1 MSTPEATPGI
11 VRNRRGRIVLM
22 EAHGP
27 LSKMRGLVKRPP
39 SLRQGEQPQA
49 RAFRGGVWA
58 PPRRAGRGVA
68 AGGRVPAFRAG
79 PPAHLSLVAQLL
91 VRGHLAERLED
102 LKVEEDRAV
111 ILEKEFDENDV
122 KLSELEDLKA
132 ERLGAFGELF
142 GVVRGTAS
150 EMGAQIKESIIS
162 GELSGRHETL
172 TNLAKSQKLPSNEE
186 LELLWFHLLEE
197 MKAQGEVKRFTGT
210 IVDTDGSF
218 SEEDVIR
225 VGPWTAFDRRGNF
238 LGYLPDDE
246 RYRVLG
252 RQPQARFL
260 DLGDNVVDG
269 DTGDIVKGAIDPSR
283 GAILGL
289 LIQTPG
295 LSERVSQGGVV
306 GYIIIGLLIIGL
318 LLSAERIF
326 RLTIV
331 SRSVNAQSKD
341 VDNPND
347 DNPLGRVLSAYH
359 SNQSADVETLELKLD
374 DAILKELPA
383 LERGINF
390 IKLLSSVAPLLGL
403 LGTVTGMIVTF
414 QAITLFGTGDPKLM
428 AGGISQ
434 ALVTTVLGL
443 TAAIPLVLLHS
454 VAQQRSRSI
463 QQVLEEQSA
472 GLIAA
477 KAESR

>member
-1 MSTPEATPGI
+1 MKKFTENKIIILVSFLSIIAF
-11 VRNRRGRIVLM
+11 
-22 EAHGP
+22 P
-27 LSKMRGLVKRPP
+27 LSSFAQKEENETPAEVTSLEQLILKVQEEALYDTEENRQRIAKFVAEKDTQQSILDKTLV
-39 SLRQGEQPQA
+39 
-49 RAFRGGVWA
+49 
-58 PPRRAGRGVA
+58 
-68 AGGRVPAFRAG
+68 
-79 PPAHLSLVAQLL
+79 
-91 VRGHLAERLED
+91 D
-102 LKVEEDRAV
+102 LKVQEDRAV
-111 ILEKEFDENDV
+111 VLEKEFDENDV

-318 LLSAERIF
+318 LLSGERVF

-359 SNQSADVETLELKLD
+359 SNRSADVETLELKLD

>member
-1 MSTPEATPGI
+1 MTKTIKKLNLLGI
-11 VRNRRGRIVLM
+11 VFLAIF
-22 EAHGP
+22 A
-27 LSKMRGLVKRPP
+27 LSTLPVVAKDDAEETPKEIT
-39 SLRQGEQPQA
+39 SLNE
-49 RAFRGGVWA
+49 
-58 PPRRAGRGVA
+58 
-68 AGGRVPAFRAG
+68 
-79 PPAHLSLVAQLL
+79 LL
-91 VRGHLAERLED
+91 
-102 LKVEEDRAV
+102 LKVQEEALYDSEENRARIAKFMAEKSTQDAVLQETLANLKIQEDRAV
-111 ILEKEFDENDV
+111 RLEKTFDENDV

-162 GELSGRHETL
+162 GELQGRSQTL
-172 TNLAKSQKLPSNEE
+172 TDLAKSKALPSNEE
-186 LELLWFHLLEE
+186 LEMLWYHLLEE
-197 MKAQGEVKRFTGT
+197 MNAQGEVKRFNGT
-210 IVDTDGSF
+210 IVDTDGNF
-218 SEEDVIR
+218 SEEEVVR
-225 VGPWTAFDRRGNF
+225 VGPWTAFDRKGNF

-260 DLGDNVVDG
+260 DLGDNIVDG
-269 DTGDIVKGAIDPSR
+269 DKGDIVKGAIDPSR
-283 GAILGL
+283 GAILSL

-295 LSERVSQGGVV
+295 LSERIGQGGVV
-306 GYIIIGLLIIGL
+306 GYIILGLLAVGL
-318 LLSAERIF
+318 VLSIERIF
-326 RLTIV
+326 RLTITA
-331 SRSVNAQSKD
+331 RAVNAQAKD
-341 VDNPND
+341 VDNPNES
-347 DNPLGRVLSAYH
+347 NPLGRVLNAYH
-359 SNQSADVETLELKLD
+359 SNKSADVETLELKLD
-374 DAILKELPA
+374 DAILKELPS

-454 VAQQRSRSI
+454 VAQTRSRSI
-463 QQVLEEQSA
+463 PQILDEQSA
-472 GLIAA
+472 GLIAER
-477 KAESR
+477 AESK

>member
-1 MSTPEATPGI
+1 MTKTIKKLNVFGI
-11 VRNRRGRIVLM
+11 VFLVIFVLSSL
-22 EAHGP
+22 P
-27 LSKMRGLVKRPP
+27 LIAKDDDDETPKEIS
-39 SLRQGEQPQA
+39 SLNE
-49 RAFRGGVWA
+49 
-58 PPRRAGRGVA
+58 
-68 AGGRVPAFRAG
+68 
-79 PPAHLSLVAQLL
+79 LL
-91 VRGHLAERLED
+91 
-102 LKVEEDRAV
+102 LKVQEEALYDSEENRARIAKFMAEKSTQDTVLQETLANLKVQEDRAV
-111 ILEKEFDENDV
+111 RLEKTFDENDV

-162 GELSGRHETL
+162 GELQGRSKTL
-172 TNLAKSQKLPSNEE
+172 TDLAKSKALPSNEE
-186 LELLWFHLLEE
+186 LEMLWYHLLEE
-197 MKAQGEVKRFTGT
+197 MNAQGEVKRFSGT
-210 IVDTDGSF
+210 IVDTDGNF
-218 SEEDVIR
+218 SEEEVVR
-225 VGPWTAFDRRGNF
+225 VGPWTAFDRKGNF

-260 DLGDNVVDG
+260 DLGDNIVDG
-269 DTGDIVKGAIDPSR
+269 DKGDIVKGAIDPSR
-283 GAILGL
+283 GAILSL

-295 LSERVSQGGVV
+295 LNERIGQGGVV
-306 GYIIIGLLIIGL
+306 GYIILGLLAVGL
-318 LLSAERIF
+318 VLSIERIF
-326 RLTIV
+326 RLTV
-331 SRSVNAQSKD
+331 TARAVNAQAKD
-341 VDNPND
+341 VDNPNES
-347 DNPLGRVLSAYH
+347 NPLGRVLAAYH
-359 SNQSADVETLELKLD
+359 SNKSADVETLELKLD
-374 DAILKELPA
+374 DAILKELPS

-454 VAQQRSRSI
+454 IAQTRSRSI
-463 QQVLEEQSA
+463 QQILDEQSA
-472 GLIAA
+472 GLIAER
-477 KAESR
+477 AESN

>member
-1 MSTPEATPGI
+1 MTKTIKKLNLFGI
-11 VRNRRGRIVLM
+11 VLLAIF
-22 EAHGP
+22 A
-27 LSKMRGLVKRPP
+27 LSTLPVIAKDDVEEIPKEIT
-39 SLRQGEQPQA
+39 SLNE
-49 RAFRGGVWA
+49 
-58 PPRRAGRGVA
+58 
-68 AGGRVPAFRAG
+68 
-79 PPAHLSLVAQLL
+79 LL
-91 VRGHLAERLED
+91 
-102 LKVEEDRAV
+102 LKVQEEALYDSEENRARIAKFMAEKSTQDAVLQETLANLKVQEDRAV
-111 ILEKEFDENDV
+111 RLEKTFDENDV

-162 GELSGRHETL
+162 GELQGRSETL
-172 TNLAKSQKLPSNEE
+172 TDLAKSKALPSNEE
-186 LELLWFHLLEE
+186 LEMLWYHLLEE
-197 MKAQGEVKRFTGT
+197 MNAQGEVKRFNGT
-210 IVDTDGSF
+210 IVDTDGNF
-218 SEEDVIR
+218 SEEEVVR
-225 VGPWTAFDRRGNF
+225 VGPWTAFDRKGNF

-260 DLGDNVVDG
+260 DLGDNIVDG
-269 DTGDIVKGAIDPSR
+269 DKGDIVKGAIDPSR
-283 GAILGL
+283 GAILSL

-295 LSERVSQGGVV
+295 LSERIGQGGVV
-306 GYIIIGLLIIGL
+306 GYIILGLLAVGL
-318 LLSAERIF
+318 VLSIERIF
-326 RLTIV
+326 RLTITA
-331 SRSVNAQSKD
+331 RAVNAQAKD
-341 VDNPND
+341 VDNPKD
-347 DNPLGRVLSAYH
+347 SNPLGRVLGAYH
-359 SNQSADVETLELKLD
+359 SNKSADVETLELKLD
-374 DAILKELPA
+374 DAILKELPS

-454 VAQQRSRSI
+454 VAQTRSRSI
-463 QQVLEEQSA
+463 QQILDEQSA
-472 GLIAA
+472 GLIAER
-477 KAESR
+477 AESK

>member
-1 MSTPEATPGI
+1 MTKTIKKLNLFGI
-11 VRNRRGRIVLM
+11 VFFAIFS
-22 EAHGP
+22 
-27 LSKMRGLVKRPP
+27 LSTLPVVAKDDVEETPKEIT
-39 SLRQGEQPQA
+39 SLNE
-49 RAFRGGVWA
+49 
-58 PPRRAGRGVA
+58 
-68 AGGRVPAFRAG
+68 
-79 PPAHLSLVAQLL
+79 LL
-91 VRGHLAERLED
+91 
-102 LKVEEDRAV
+102 LKVQEEALYDSEENRARIAKFMAEKSTQDAVLQETLANLKVQEDRAV
-111 ILEKEFDENDV
+111 RLEKTFDENDV

-162 GELSGRHETL
+162 GELQGRSKTL
-172 TNLAKSQKLPSNEE
+172 TDLAKSKALPSNEE
-186 LELLWFHLLEE
+186 LEMLWYHLLEE
-197 MKAQGEVKRFTGT
+197 MNAQGEVKRFNGT
-210 IVDTDGSF
+210 IVDTDGNF
-218 SEEDVIR
+218 SEEEVVR
-225 VGPWTAFDRRGNF
+225 VGPWTAFDRKGNF

-260 DLGDNVVDG
+260 DLGDNIVDG
-269 DTGDIVKGAIDPSR
+269 DKGDIVKGAIDPSR
-283 GAILGL
+283 GAILSL

-295 LSERVSQGGVV
+295 LSERIGQGGVV
-306 GYIIIGLLIIGL
+306 GYIILGLLAVGL
-318 LLSAERIF
+318 VLSIERIF
-326 RLTIV
+326 RLTITA
-331 SRSVNAQSKD
+331 RAVNAQAKD

-347 DNPLGRVLSAYH
+347 SNPLGRVLGAYH
-359 SNQSADVETLELKLD
+359 SNKSADVETLELKLD
-374 DAILKELPA
+374 DAILKELPS

-454 VAQQRSRSI
+454 VAQTRSRSI
-463 QQVLEEQSA
+463 QQILDEQSA
-472 GLIAA
+472 GLIAER
-477 KAESR
+477 AESN

>member
-1 MSTPEATPGI
+1 MKKFTENKIIILVSFLSI
-11 VRNRRGRIVLM
+11 V
-22 EAHGP
+22 AFP
-27 LSKMRGLVKRPP
+27 LSSFAQKEENETPAEVT
-39 SLRQGEQPQA
+39 SLEQLILKVQEEALYDTEENRQRIA
-49 RAFRGGVWA
+49 KF
-58 PPRRAGRGVA
+58 VA
-68 AGGRVPAFRAG
+68 EKDTQQTI
-79 PPAHLSLVAQLL
+79 LDKT
-91 VRGHLAERLED
+91 LAD

-111 ILEKEFDENDV
+111 VLEKEFDENDV

-383 LERGINF
+383 LERGIN
-390 IKLLSSVAPLLGL
+390 SVSYTHL
-403 LGTVTGMIVTF
+403 
-414 QAITLFGTGDPKLM
+414 TLPT
-428 AGGISQ
+428 
-434 ALVTTVLGL
+434 
-443 TAAIPLVLLHS
+443 
-454 VAQQRSRSI
+454 
-463 QQVLEEQSA
+463 
-472 GLIAA
+472 
-477 KAESR
+477 KA

>member
-1 MSTPEATPGI
+1 MKKFTENKIIILISFLSI
-11 VRNRRGRIVLM
+11 V
-22 EAHGP
+22 AFP
-27 LSKMRGLVKRPP
+27 LSSFAQKEENETPAEVT
-39 SLRQGEQPQA
+39 SLEQLILQVQEEALYDTEENRQRIA
-49 RAFRGGVWA
+49 KF
-58 PPRRAGRGVA
+58 VA
-68 AGGRVPAFRAG
+68 EKDSQQTI
-79 PPAHLSLVAQLL
+79 LNKT
-91 VRGHLAERLED
+91 LAD
-102 LKVEEDRAV
+102 LKVQEDRAV
-111 ILEKEFDENDV
+111 VLEKEFDENDV

-162 GELSGRHETL
+162 GELSGRSETL
-172 TNLAKSQKLPSNEE
+172 TNLAKSKKLPSNEE

-246 RYRVLG
+246 RFRVLG

-306 GYIIIGLLIIGL
+306 GYIIIALLIIGL
-318 LLSAERIF
+318 LLSGERIF

-403 LGTVTGMIVTF
+403 LGTVTGMIVT
-414 QAITLFGTGDPKLM
+414 LDRK
-428 AGGISQ
+428 
-434 ALVTTVLGL
+434 
-443 TAAIPLVLLHS
+443 S
-454 VAQQRSRSI
+454 V
-463 QQVLEEQSA
+463 V
-472 GLIAA
+472 
-477 KAESR
+477 

>member
-1 MSTPEATPGI
+1 MTKTIKKLNLFGI
-11 VRNRRGRIVLM
+11 VFLAIF
-22 EAHGP
+22 A
-27 LSKMRGLVKRPP
+27 LS
-39 SLRQGEQPQA
+39 SLP
-49 RAFRGGVWA
+49 V
-58 PPRRAGRGVA
+58 VA
-68 AGGRVPAFRAG
+68 KDDADETPKEIS
-79 PPAHLSLVAQLL
+79 SLNELL
-91 VRGHLAERLED
+91 
-102 LKVEEDRAV
+102 LKVQEEALYDSEENRARIAKFMAEKSTQDAVLQETLANLKVQEDRAV
-111 ILEKEFDENDV
+111 RLEKIFDENDV

-162 GELSGRHETL
+162 GELQGRSQTL
-172 TNLAKSQKLPSNEE
+172 TDLAKSKALPSNEE
-186 LELLWFHLLEE
+186 LEMLWYHLLEE
-197 MKAQGEVKRFTGT
+197 MNAQGEVKRFNGT
-210 IVDTDGSF
+210 IVDTDGNF
-218 SEEDVIR
+218 SEEEVVR
-225 VGPWTAFDRRGNF
+225 VGPWTAFDRKGNF

-260 DLGDNVVDG
+260 DLGDNIVDG
-269 DTGDIVKGAIDPSR
+269 DKGDIVKGAIDPSR
-283 GAILGL
+283 GAILSL

-295 LSERVSQGGVV
+295 LSERIGQGGVV
-306 GYIIIGLLIIGL
+306 GYIILGLLAVGL
-318 LLSAERIF
+318 VLSIERIF
-326 RLTIV
+326 RLTITA
-331 SRSVNAQSKD
+331 RAVNAQAKD

-347 DNPLGRVLSAYH
+347 SNPLGRVLNAYH
-359 SNQSADVETLELKLD
+359 SNKSADVETLELKLD
-374 DAILKELPA
+374 DAILKELPS

-454 VAQQRSRSI
+454 VAQTRSRSI
-463 QQVLEEQSA
+463 QQILDEQSA
-472 GLIAA
+472 GLIAER
-477 KAESR
+477 AESK

>member
-1 MSTPEATPGI
+1 MTNTIKKLNLFGI
-11 VRNRRGRIVLM
+11 VFMTIF
-22 EAHGP
+22 A
-27 LSKMRGLVKRPP
+27 LSASPVVAKDDVEETPKEIT
-39 SLRQGEQPQA
+39 SLNE
-49 RAFRGGVWA
+49 
-58 PPRRAGRGVA
+58 
-68 AGGRVPAFRAG
+68 
-79 PPAHLSLVAQLL
+79 LL
-91 VRGHLAERLED
+91 
-102 LKVEEDRAV
+102 LKVQEEALYDSEENRARIAKFMAEKSTQDAVLQETLANLKVQEDRAV
-111 ILEKEFDENDV
+111 RLEKTFDENDV

-162 GELSGRHETL
+162 GELQGRSKTL
-172 TNLAKSQKLPSNEE
+172 TDLAKSKALPSNEE
-186 LELLWFHLLEE
+186 LEMLWYHLLEE
-197 MKAQGEVKRFTGT
+197 MNAQGEVKRFNGT
-210 IVDTDGSF
+210 IVDTDGNF
-218 SEEDVIR
+218 SEEEVVR

-260 DLGDNVVDG
+260 DLGDNIVDG
-269 DTGDIVKGAIDPSR
+269 DKGDIVKGAIDPSR
-283 GAILGL
+283 GAILSL

-295 LSERVSQGGVV
+295 LSERIGQGGVV
-306 GYIIIGLLIIGL
+306 GYIILGLLAVGL
-318 LLSAERIF
+318 VLSIERIF
-326 RLTIV
+326 RLTITA
-331 SRSVNAQSKD
+331 RAVNAQAKD
-341 VDNPND
+341 VDNPNNS
-347 DNPLGRVLSAYH
+347 NPLGRVLGAYH
-359 SNQSADVETLELKLD
+359 SNKSADVETLELKLD
-374 DAILKELPA
+374 DAILKELPS

-454 VAQQRSRSI
+454 VAQTRSRSI
-463 QQVLEEQSA
+463 QQILDEQSA
-472 GLIAA
+472 GLIAER
-477 KAESR
+477 AESN

>member
-1 MSTPEATPGI
+1 MKKFTENKIIILVSFLSIIAFPFSSFAQKDENETPAEVTSLEQLILKVQEEALYDTEE
-11 VRNRRGRIVLM
+11 NRQRI
-22 EAHGP
+22 A
-27 LSKMRGLVKRPP
+27 K
-39 SLRQGEQPQA
+39 
-49 RAFRGGVWA
+49 F
-58 PPRRAGRGVA
+58 VA
-68 AGGRVPAFRAG
+68 EKDTQQTI
-79 PPAHLSLVAQLL
+79 LDKT
-91 VRGHLAERLED
+91 LAD
-102 LKVEEDRAV
+102 LKVEEHRAV

>member
-1 MSTPEATPGI
+1 MTKTIKKLNVFGI
-11 VRNRRGRIVLM
+11 VFLVIFALSSL
-22 EAHGP
+22 P
-27 LSKMRGLVKRPP
+27 LIAKDDDDETPKEIS
-39 SLRQGEQPQA
+39 SLNE
-49 RAFRGGVWA
+49 
-58 PPRRAGRGVA
+58 
-68 AGGRVPAFRAG
+68 
-79 PPAHLSLVAQLL
+79 LL
-91 VRGHLAERLED
+91 
-102 LKVEEDRAV
+102 LKVQEEALYDSEENRARIAKFMAEKSTQDAVLQETLANLKVQEDRAV
-111 ILEKEFDENDV
+111 RLEKTFDENDV

-162 GELSGRHETL
+162 GELQGRSKTL
-172 TNLAKSQKLPSNEE
+172 TDLAKSKALPSNEE
-186 LELLWFHLLEE
+186 LEMLWYHLLEE
-197 MKAQGEVKRFTGT
+197 MNAQGEVKRFSGT
-210 IVDTDGSF
+210 IVDTDGNF
-218 SEEDVIR
+218 SEEEVVR
-225 VGPWTAFDRRGNF
+225 VGPWTAFDRKGNF

-260 DLGDNVVDG
+260 DLGDNIVDG
-269 DTGDIVKGAIDPSR
+269 DKGDIVKGAIDPSR
-283 GAILGL
+283 GAILSL

-295 LSERVSQGGVV
+295 LNERIGQGGIV
-306 GYIIIGLLIIGL
+306 GYIILGLLAVGL
-318 LLSAERIF
+318 ALSIERIF
-326 RLTIV
+326 RLTV
-331 SRSVNAQSKD
+331 TARAVNAQAKD
-341 VDNPND
+341 VDNPNES
-347 DNPLGRVLSAYH
+347 NPLGRVLAAYH
-359 SNQSADVETLELKLD
+359 SNKSADVETLELKLD
-374 DAILKELPA
+374 DAILKELPS

-454 VAQQRSRSI
+454 IAQTRSRSI
-463 QQVLEEQSA
+463 QQILDEQSA
-472 GLIAA
+472 GLIAER
-477 KAESR
+477 AESN

>member
-1 MSTPEATPGI
+1 MKNYLDINSIIRNVVVSLFVLTLMVFTTSVRAQDSEEEEIPIEVTSLTELILKVQEEAFFDSEQD
-11 VRNRRGRIVLM
+11 RQRIAKFVAEKDTQQRVLT
-22 EAHGP
+22 
-27 LSKMRGLVKRPP
+27 KT
-39 SLRQGEQPQA
+39 
-49 RAFRGGVWA
+49 
-58 PPRRAGRGVA
+58 
-68 AGGRVPAFRAG
+68 
-79 PPAHLSLVAQLL
+79 
-91 VRGHLAERLED
+91 LAD
-102 LKVEEDRAV
+102 LKIQEDRAIV
-111 ILEKEFDENDV
+111 LEKTFDDNDV

-162 GELSGRHETL
+162 GELTGRHTTL
-172 TNLAKSQKLPSNEE
+172 TELAKSQKLPSNDQ
-186 LELLWFHLLEE
+186 LELLWFHLIEE
-197 MKAQGEVKRFTGT
+197 MKAQGEVKHFTGT
-210 IVDTDGSF
+210 IVDVDGSF
-218 SEEDVIR
+218 SEEDVVR
-225 VGPWTAFDRRGNF
+225 VGPWTAYDRRGNF

-246 RYRVLG
+246 RFRVLG

-269 DTGDIVKGAIDPSR
+269 DPGDIVKGAIDPSR

-295 LSERVSQGGVV
+295 LTERINQGGIV
-306 GYIIIGLLIIGL
+306 GYIIIGLLAVGL

-326 RLTIV
+326 RLTSV
-331 SRSVNAQSKD
+331 SRAVRSQAKD
-341 VDNPND
+341 IDNPKES
-347 DNPLGRVLSAYH
+347 NPLGRVLAAYH
-359 SNQSADVETLELKLD
+359 SNKAADVETLELKLD
-374 DAILKELPA
+374 DAILKELPS

-472 GLIAA
+472 GIIAER
-477 KAESR
+477 AESG

>member
-1 MSTPEATPGI
+1 MTKTIKKLNLLGI
-11 VRNRRGRIVLM
+11 VFLAIF
-22 EAHGP
+22 A
-27 LSKMRGLVKRPP
+27 LSTLPVVAKDDADETPKEIT
-39 SLRQGEQPQA
+39 SLNE
-49 RAFRGGVWA
+49 
-58 PPRRAGRGVA
+58 
-68 AGGRVPAFRAG
+68 
-79 PPAHLSLVAQLL
+79 LL
-91 VRGHLAERLED
+91 
-102 LKVEEDRAV
+102 LKVQEEALYDSEENRARIAKFMAEKSTQDAVLQETLANLKIQEDRAV
-111 ILEKEFDENDV
+111 RLEKTFDENDV

-162 GELSGRHETL
+162 GELQGRSQTL
-172 TNLAKSQKLPSNEE
+172 TDLAKSKALPSNEE
-186 LELLWFHLLEE
+186 LEMLWYHLLEE
-197 MKAQGEVKRFTGT
+197 MNAQGEVKRFNGT
-210 IVDTDGSF
+210 IVDTDGNF
-218 SEEDVIR
+218 SEEEVVR
-225 VGPWTAFDRRGNF
+225 VGPWTAFDRKGNF

-260 DLGDNVVDG
+260 DLGDNIVDG
-269 DTGDIVKGAIDPSR
+269 DKGDIVKGAIDPSR
-283 GAILGL
+283 GAILSL

-295 LSERVSQGGVV
+295 LSERIGQGGVV
-306 GYIIIGLLIIGL
+306 GYIILGLLAVGL
-318 LLSAERIF
+318 VLSIERIF
-326 RLTIV
+326 RLTITA
-331 SRSVNAQSKD
+331 RAVNAQAKD
-341 VDNPND
+341 VDNPNES
-347 DNPLGRVLSAYH
+347 NPLGRVLNAYH
-359 SNQSADVETLELKLD
+359 SNKSADVETLELKLD
-374 DAILKELPA
+374 DAILKELPS

-454 VAQQRSRSI
+454 VAQTRSRSI
-463 QQVLEEQSA
+463 QQILDEQSA
-472 GLIAA
+472 GLIAER
-477 KAESR
+477 AESK

>member
-1 MSTPEATPGI
+1 MKNYTLNKLIILTSFLSI
-11 VRNRRGRIVLM
+11 VIF
-22 EAHGP
+22 P
-27 LSKMRGLVKRPP
+27 LSSFAQEENETPAEVT
-39 SLRQGEQPQA
+39 SLEQLILKVQEEALYDTEENRQRIAKFVAEKDTQQA
-49 RAFRGGVWA
+49 I
-58 PPRRAGRGVA
+58 
-68 AGGRVPAFRAG
+68 
-79 PPAHLSLVAQLL
+79 LNKTLT
-91 VRGHLAERLED
+91 D
-102 LKVEEDRAV
+102 LKVQEDRAV
-111 ILEKEFDENDV
+111 VLEKEFDENDV

-162 GELSGRHETL
+162 GELTGRHQTL
-172 TNLAKSQKLPSNEE
+172 TDLAKSKKLPSNEE
-186 LELLWFHLLEE
+186 LELLWYHLLEE
-197 MKAQGEVKRFTGT
+197 MKAQGEVKHFTGT

-218 SEEDVIR
+218 SEEEVIR

-269 DTGDIVKGAIDPSR
+269 DAGDIVKGAIDPSR

-295 LSERVSQGGVV
+295 LSERVNQGGVV
-306 GYIIIGLLIIGL
+306 GYIIIGLLVIGL

-331 SRSVNAQSKD
+331 SRSVSAQSKD

-347 DNPLGRVLSAYH
+347 NNPLGRVLAAYH
-359 SNQSADVETLELKLD
+359 SNKSADVETLELKQIGR
-374 DAILKELPA
+374 AH
-383 LERGINF
+383 
-390 IKLLSSVAPLLGL
+390 V
-403 LGTVTGMIVTF
+403 
-414 QAITLFGTGDPKLM
+414 
-428 AGGISQ
+428 
-434 ALVTTVLGL
+434 
-443 TAAIPLVLLHS
+443 
-454 VAQQRSRSI
+454 
-463 QQVLEEQSA
+463 
-472 GLIAA
+472 
-477 KAESR
+477 

>member
-1 MSTPEATPGI
+1 MKKFTENKIIILVSFLSI
-11 VRNRRGRIVLM
+11 V
-22 EAHGP
+22 AFP
-27 LSKMRGLVKRPP
+27 LSSFAQKEENETPAEVT
-39 SLRQGEQPQA
+39 SLEQLILKVQEEALYDTEENRQRIAKFVAEQDTQQTI
-49 RAFRGGVWA
+49 
-58 PPRRAGRGVA
+58 
-68 AGGRVPAFRAG
+68 
-79 PPAHLSLVAQLL
+79 LDKT
-91 VRGHLAERLED
+91 LAD
-102 LKVEEDRAV
+102 IKVEEDRAV
-111 ILEKEFDENDV
+111 VLEKEFDENDV

>member
-1 MSTPEATPGI
+1 MTKTIKKLNLFGI
-11 VRNRRGRIVLM
+11 VFLAIFVLSTLPVVAKDDAD
-22 EAHGP
+22 ETP
-27 LSKMRGLVKRPP
+27 KEIS
-39 SLRQGEQPQA
+39 SLNE
-49 RAFRGGVWA
+49 
-58 PPRRAGRGVA
+58 
-68 AGGRVPAFRAG
+68 
-79 PPAHLSLVAQLL
+79 LL
-91 VRGHLAERLED
+91 
-102 LKVEEDRAV
+102 LKVQEEALYDSEENRARIAKFMAEKSTQDAVLQETLANLKIQEDRAV
-111 ILEKEFDENDV
+111 RLEKTFDENDV

-162 GELSGRHETL
+162 GELQGRSQTL
-172 TNLAKSQKLPSNEE
+172 TDLAKSKALPSNEE
-186 LELLWFHLLEE
+186 LEMLWYHLLEE
-197 MKAQGEVKRFTGT
+197 MNAQGEVKRFNGT
-210 IVDTDGSF
+210 IVDTDGNF
-218 SEEDVIR
+218 SEEEVVR
-225 VGPWTAFDRRGNF
+225 VGPWTAFDRKGNF

-260 DLGDNVVDG
+260 DLGDNIVDG
-269 DTGDIVKGAIDPSR
+269 DKGDIVKGAIDPSR
-283 GAILGL
+283 GAILSL

-295 LSERVSQGGVV
+295 LSERIGQGGVV
-306 GYIIIGLLIIGL
+306 GYIILGLLAVGL
-318 LLSAERIF
+318 VLSIERIF
-326 RLTIV
+326 RLTITA
-331 SRSVNAQSKD
+331 RAVNAQAKD
-341 VDNPND
+341 VDNPNNS
-347 DNPLGRVLSAYH
+347 NPLGRVLNAYH
-359 SNQSADVETLELKLD
+359 SNKSADVETLELKLD
-374 DAILKELPA
+374 DAILKELPS

-454 VAQQRSRSI
+454 VAQTRSRSI
-463 QQVLEEQSA
+463 QQILDEQSA
-472 GLIAA
+472 GLIAER
-477 KAESR
+477 AESK